1 MSKQQ
6 LDRVANYVKLTQL
19 AAGAAIAGLSTVS
32 FFQDRFLKTDPKQGG
47 ADSRTRRPGEEDTG
61 AVLNFR

>member
-1 MSKQQ
+1 MERIS
-6 LDRVANYVKLTQL
+6 NYVKLTQL

-32 FFQDRFLKTDPKQGG
+32 FFQDRFLRADAKKGG
-47 ADSRTRRPGEEDTG
+47 DSRTRRPGEEDTG